1 MILVTG
7 SSGTVGRAVLD
18 ELRKSGKPYR
28 AMYRNDED
36 ARKAPAD
43 VSSVIADFSKTD
55 TLNGALAG
63 VDTVYLVCS
72 PIPALV
78 QLEGN
83 VIDACVENNVK
94 HVVLNSALGAADYPK
109 SFPSWHKA
117 VEDKLRAS
125 QLSYTILRPNGF
137 MQNILAYQAP
147 SIRTQG
153 AFYAAMG
160 NARMSMLDVRD
171 IAAVAAKA
179 LLSPGDHA
187 GKIYELNGPEAVT
200 YAELAD
206 RISRVAQRKVSYI
219 DIPES
224 TQRQSMLDLGMP
236 EWQVNALL
244 ELQQYYTSGQ
254 GGDVTGALAYL
265 LGKPPITLDQFLEE
279 FKKQFH
285 NEAAGA

>member
-265 LGKPPITLDQFLEE
+265 LGKPPVTLDQFLEE

-285 NEAAGA
+285 NAAAGA

>member
-254 GGDVTGALAYL
+254 GGEVTGALAYL
-265 LGKPPITLDQFLEE
+265 LGKPPVTLDQFLEE